1 VNGIIE
7 RFKSSK
13 FGKCLAILEARDRR
27 KIYVMTAAQVS
38 LGALDLLGVAA
49 IGLLGTMLV
58 TGVTSDNQFTQ
69 ILNSLGLS
77 QLSNLS
83 YTNQIYFVGIIA
95 AILLISRTLLS
106 IFFTKRI
113 LLFLSRRGAKVSSTL
128 VTRLLSQ
135 PLLLIQTRTTQET
148 LYFVTRG
155 VEFIVLQILPLSVI
169 LVSDLSLLLIMTLG
183 LVIIDP
189 VTAFGSVLIFT
200 GIGFVLFRF
209 MHVKAEELGIK
220 NSELNVH
227 SNEKIVEVFTS
238 YREAIVRNRRDFYA
252 REIEKL
258 RYRLAGVSAEAAFM
272 PHVSKYVIETSVV
285 LGAFLIGAIQF
296 VFQDTTQAVASLAIY
311 LAAGTRL
318 APAILRLQQ
327 GSIQIRTAM
336 GQALPT
342 LGLIEELGDSELSKN
357 FDDHIDTKHTG
368 FESKIRISNLTVA
381 YPNSSGPAVSS
392 VNLDFPPGKS
402 VAIVGPSGAGK
413 TTLIDALLGI
423 LPPTI
428 GLITISGL
436 APLEVFGKWPGA
448 ISYVPQDVN
457 IIGGTIRENVALGYP
472 RESATDDLVKDA
484 LQIACLDTF
493 LNTLPLGLETPVG
506 ERGAKMSGGQRQ
518 RLGIAR
524 ALFTKPK
531 LLVLDE
537 ATSSLDGETE
547 ASITEAI
554 LKLKGTTTVIM
565 IAHRLSTV
573 RNADMVVYLSE
584 GNVVAHGSFEEVRAK
599 VPDFDYQA
607 KLMGL

>member
-1 VNGIIE
+1 MHIVTQ
-7 RFKSSK
+7 RFRSSQLGKS
-13 FGKCLAILEARDRR
+13 LAILESQDRR
-27 KIYVMTAAQVS
+27 KIYFMTFAQVC
-38 LGALDLLGVAA
+38 LGGLDLLGVAA

-58 TGVTSDNQFTQ
+58 TGTTSESQFTK
-69 ILNSLGLS
+69 ISDDLGLS
-77 QLSNLS
+77 QLSGWS
-83 YTNQIYFVGIIA
+83 FSAQIYFVGITA
-95 AILLISRTLLS
+95 AILLVSRTILS
-106 IFFTKRI
+106 ILFTKRI

-128 VTRLLSQ
+128 VARLLSQ

-148 LYFVTRG
+148 LYFITRG

-169 LVSDLSLLLIMTLG
+169 LVSDFSLLLIMTLG

-189 VTAFGSVLIFT
+189 VTALGSLLVFAA
-200 GIGFVLFRF
+200 IGFLLFRF
-209 MHVKAEELGIK
+209 MHVRAGDLGIK
-220 NSELNVH
+220 NSELNVL

-252 REIEKL
+252 KEIEKL
-258 RYRLAGVSAEAAFM
+258 RYKLADVSAEAAFM

-296 VFQDTTQAVASLAIY
+296 IFQDTTQAVASLAIY

-342 LGLIEELGDSELSKN
+342 LELIQELGDSELSKN
-357 FDDHIDTKHTG
+357 LGDHLETSHIG
-368 FESKIRISNLTVA
+368 FKSEIRISNLTVT
-381 YPNSSGPAVSS
+381 YPKRLTPAVSS
-392 VNLDFPPGKS
+392 VDLVFPAGAS

-423 LPPTI
+423 LSPAS
-428 GLITISGL
+428 GSITISGL
-436 APLEVFGKWPGA
+436 PPLLAFRKWPGA

-457 IIGGTIRENVALGYP
+457 IIGGTIRENIALGYP
-472 RESATDDLVKDA
+472 LESATDDLVLDA
-484 LQIACLDTF
+484 LQTANLDSF
-493 LNTLPLGLETPVG
+493 LKTLPLGLETPVG
-506 ERGAKMSGGQRQ
+506 ERGAKISGGQRQ

-547 ASITEAI
+547 ASITESI
-554 LKLKGTTTVIM
+554 LKLRGSTTVVM

-573 RNADMVVYLSE
+573 RNADTLIYLSD
-584 GNVVAHGSFEEVRAK
+584 GNVVASGTFEEVRSQ
-599 VPDFDYQA
+599 VSDFDNQA